1 MSADP
6 FFLVLLGGLLALDG
20 TSVGQFM
27 VSRPFVAGT
36 LTGWALG
43 DPFLGLLVGGLIEL
57 YFIPVFPVGGSD
69 FPEGGP
75 PTLVGVVAAAGV
87 PGAGGIALGVVAGLV
102 WSRLAGVSIHLQ
114 RKANGWIVPDPSRA
128 AVSGRRIVWAH
139 LSCIGLDFCRG
150 CLLTL
155 MGLVAARFVGRI
167 VEDLWPL
174 SPALTLG
181 LLILGA
187 SLPAGAYIQ
196 SLGGWRRRGVLFA
209 AGAGGF
215 LIGSILL

>member
-6 FFLVLLGGLLALDG
+6 LLLVLLGGLLALDG
-20 TSVGQFM
+20 TAVGQFM
-27 VSRPFVAGT
+27 VSRPFIAGT

-75 PTLVGVVAAAGV
+75 PTLVAVVAATGV
-87 PGAGGIALGVVAGLV
+87 PGAGGIALGVIVGLV
-102 WSRLAGVSIHLQ
+102 WSRLAAFSIQLQ
-114 RKANGWIVPDPSRA
+114 RKTNGWIVPDPSRA
-128 AVSGRRIVWAH
+128 PVSTRRLLWAH

-155 MGLVAARFVGRI
+155 MGLVVARFLSGG
-167 VEDLWPL
+167 VEGLWPL
-174 SPALTLG
+174 STALTLG

-187 SLPAGAYIQ
+187 SLPAGAFIR
-196 SLGGWRRRGVLFA
+196 SLGGWRKRGVLFA

-215 LIGSILL
+215 LIASILL

>member
-1 MSADP
+1 MFADVLP
-6 FFLVLLGGLLALDG
+6 LVLLGGFLALDG
-20 TSVGQFM
+20 TAVGQIM
-27 VSRPFVAGT
+27 VSRPFIAGT

-75 PTLVGVVAAAGV
+75 PTVVGVAAAASV
-87 PGAGGIALGVVAGLV
+87 PGAGGIALGVVVGLV
-102 WSRLAGVSIHLQ
+102 WSRLAALSIHFQ
-114 RKANGWIVPDPSRA
+114 RKTNGRIVPDPTRA
-128 AVSGRRIVWAH
+128 PVSARRLVGAH
-139 LSCIGLDFCRG
+139 LSCIGLDFFRG
-150 CLLTL
+150 CVLTL
-155 MGLVAARFVGRI
+155 LGLITARFLAGMVG
-167 VEDLWPL
+167 EAWPL
-174 SPALTLG
+174 GPSLTLG

-187 SLPAGAYIQ
+187 SLPAGAFVR

-215 LIGSILL
+215 LIASLLL